1 MVLIFEMPDINSNL
15 NYNRPRDLVIGRRKL
30 KAAPKVQSTL
40 DKALPAHVARAT
52 TLAAAEQHPTI
63 IPTRTQTT
71 LDIAMPAHAARAV
84 KLAAHPRAE
93 KRRIFVIPDGTD
105 EDSESDDATDLFRS
119 RSTKRQKTS
128 AEHQREID
136 AEARHNAQ
144 CEANR
149 RAKDERLR
157 RDNAAL
163 DAAVANPA
171 TFRQPVRL
179 SINFNLE
186 RRRNSRTRRRERV
199 VSG

>member
-1 MVLIFEMPDINSNL
+1 MVLKFEMPDIRSDL
-15 NYNRPRDLVIGRRKL
+15 NYNRPRDLAIGRRKL

-93 KRRIFVIPDGTD
+93 KRRIHFVIPDLGTD

-119 RSTKRQKTS
+119 RTTK
-128 AEHQREID
+128 
-136 AEARHNAQ
+136 
-144 CEANR
+144 
-149 RAKDERLR
+149 
-157 RDNAAL
+157 
-163 DAAVANPA
+163 
-171 TFRQPVRL
+171 
-179 SINFNLE
+179 
-186 RRRNSRTRRRERV
+186 
-199 VSG
+199 